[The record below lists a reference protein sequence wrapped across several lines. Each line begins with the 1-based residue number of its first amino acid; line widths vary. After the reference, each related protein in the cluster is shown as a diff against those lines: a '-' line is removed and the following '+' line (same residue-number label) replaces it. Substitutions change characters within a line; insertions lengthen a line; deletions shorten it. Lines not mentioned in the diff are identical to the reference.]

1 MKHRLIFEGCNQT
14 IENFITGWIM
24 LETSLGAIARL
35 RNLEIDLPPEPES
48 NPLILP
54 PPSWPR
60 EGRIEIENLC
70 ASYE

>member
-1 MKHRLIFEGCNQT
+1 MLTGEGCNQT
-14 IENFITGWIM
+14 IESFMTGWIM

-35 RNLEIDLPPEPES
+35 RNLEIDLPPEAES
-48 NPLILP
+48 NSLTLA

-60 EGRIEIENLC
+60 EGRIEIKNLN